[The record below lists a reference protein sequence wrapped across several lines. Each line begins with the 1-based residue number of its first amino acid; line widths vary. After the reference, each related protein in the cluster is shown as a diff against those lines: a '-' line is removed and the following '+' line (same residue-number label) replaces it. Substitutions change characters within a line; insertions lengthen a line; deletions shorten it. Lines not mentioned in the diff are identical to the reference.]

1 MWLSRKPEDHVQ
13 SSEALFLKGS
23 GFAALHEQRCKYVTE
38 ASRGPPTRPLDGG
51 PCTERPTPLL
61 ISGHFPA
68 IVDKGVFASRFAV
81 IIAGQPSGPKA
92 QHSLP
97 INHKPS
103 YISRIHHDAPIS
115 GLRLA
120 YHQDEKISAYI
131 DAVQPG
137 KQLS

>member
-23 GFAALHEQRCKYVTE
+23 GFAALHEQRC
-38 ASRGPPTRPLDGG
+38 
-51 PCTERPTPLL
+51 
-61 ISGHFPA
+61 
-68 IVDKGVFASRFAV
+68 
-81 IIAGQPSGPKA
+81 PKA

-131 DAVQPG
+131 DAVQPVRSCPCDAMTDPLLRCT
-137 KQLS
+137 QLRAFK